1 MPLRL
6 RAQGHF
12 SKENLQKENLQKEN
26 IQKKISKRKR
36 RLIHVCFKR

>member
-12 SKENLQKENLQKEN
+12 SKENLQKEN
-26 IQKKISKRKR
+26 IQKKIFKRKFQKETEVNTC
-36 RLIHVCFKR
+36 LF

>member
-12 SKENLQKENLQKEN
+12 SKENFQKENIQKEN
-26 IQKKISKRKR
+26 IQKKIQKGNGG
-36 RLIHVCFKR
+36 

>member
-12 SKENLQKENLQKEN
+12 SKENFQKEN
-26 IQKKISKRKR
+26 IQKKIFKRKFQKETEVNTC
-36 RLIHVCFKR
+36 LF

>member
-12 SKENLQKENLQKEN
+12 SKENLQKEN
-26 IQKKISKRKR
+26 IQKKIPKGNGG
-36 RLIHVCFKR
+36 

>member
-12 SKENLQKENLQKEN
+12 SKENLQKEN
-26 IQKKISKRKR
+26 IQKKIFKRK
-36 RLIHVCFKR
+36 FPKGNGG